1 MSPKWRGSKIYSDL
15 AKFATGTFNCTSSI
29 TTVNLGFRPRALYI
43 MRGGSTSYPNAGYSG
58 TMHMYFEDASST
70 EVYEINGSGK
80 YTIGNK
86 TSGAIRS
93 ITNNGFTFGTTQNTY
108 GCRYFAYG

>member
-1 MSPKWRGSKIYSDL
+1 
-15 AKFATGTFNCTSSI
+15 
-29 TTVNLGFRPRALYI
+29 